1 MRSVEANLAVMH
13 TQLSCK
19 VYGEQPEAAIE
30 AAFAE
35 VKRLE
40 LLLSRFLPDSE
51 VSSINTRAGDGLV
64 DVSPDTIEVLQEAVA
79 IGALSSGAFDVTI
92 APLMNLWDFTH
103 AATPPTQAAIKEVRS
118 LVDYRQIR
126 LDVKNRRA
134 GLGKQGMLLDLG
146 GLAKG
151 YAADRAKQVLIEWG
165 IESAYINLGGNV
177 LLLGSKPD
185 GSAWKVGIRHPR
197 IQNSLVGAI
206 AAKDV
211 SVVTSGDYE
220 RFFIDSQGKR
230 QHHILDPRT
239 GCPARSGLIGMT
251 VVCPRSLH
259 ADALSTTFFLSGI
272 KGCKKLLAELPEVGV
287 FAIDEHLMGWISES
301 LVPVFQ
307 PVTGLNISLLSI

>member
-1 MRSVEANLAVMH
+1 LGFH
-13 TQLSCK
+13 
-19 VYGEQPEAAIE
+19 
-30 AAFAE
+30 
-35 VKRLE
+35 
-40 LLLSRFLPDSE
+40 
-51 VSSINTRAGDGLV
+51 
-64 DVSPDTIEVLQEAVA
+64 
-79 IGALSSGAFDVTI
+79 
-92 APLMNLWDFTH
+92 H

-239 GCPARSGLIGMT
+239 AVRPLRLDWYDGGL
-251 VVCPRSLH
+251 PRSLH

-272 KGCKKLLAELPEVGV
+272 KGAKSSWPNFPK
-287 FAIDEHLMGWISES
+287 
-301 LVPVFQ
+301 
-307 PVTGLNISLLSI
+307 